1 MSSKNDFS
9 KGSIPRN
16 ILNIAFPMTLA
27 QLISVLYNIVD
38 RIYIGKIPE
47 NATLALTGLG
57 VTLPIITIVIALLI
71 YLVWGC
77 PLSSIARGRE
87 IMKREEIMGNSFFAI
102 NFQFY

>member
-57 VTLPIITIVIALLI
+57 VTCQLSPLSLPLLI
-71 YLVWGC
+71 YLVWGA
-77 PLSSIARGRE
+77 LIFHSKRQGR
-87 IMKREEIMGNSFFAI
+87 
-102 NFQFY
+102 